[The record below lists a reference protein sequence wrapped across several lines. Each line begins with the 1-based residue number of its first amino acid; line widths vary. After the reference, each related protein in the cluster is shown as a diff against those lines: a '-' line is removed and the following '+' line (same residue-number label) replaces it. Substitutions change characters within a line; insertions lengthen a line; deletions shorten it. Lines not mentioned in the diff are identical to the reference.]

1 MPRFYCPSPLFTG
14 ELLGLPANAA
24 RHVQV
29 LRLQPGDALTLFN
42 GGSGWDGAQ
51 TSPGDPASG
60 GEFDATVTRMGR
72 SDVQVRVG
80 QHHPVAREP
89 ARLVHLA
96 VGMPANERMD
106 WLVEKATEL
115 GVASI
120 QPLMTERSVLRLHG
134 ERADKKV
141 AHWQSVAVAACE
153 QCGGNRVPVIHAVM
167 GFAAWI
173 GAGTSTT
180 ATQTRQT
187 GQANLKLLLSLREG
201 ATGLRQAVSAAE
213 SVAGTGAEVITF
225 LSGPE
230 GGLSATE
237 EEAAL
242 ASGFAPVSL
251 GRRVLRAETA
261 ALTALA
267 ALVV

>member
-1 MPRFYCPSPLFTG
+1 MPRFYCPTPLATG
-14 ELLGLPANAA
+14 ELLDLPANAA

-29 LRLQPGDALTLFN
+29 LRLQPGDVLTLFN
-42 GGSGWDGAQ
+42 GGSGRDDALTG
-51 TSPGDPASG
+51 PGDLASG
-60 GEFDATVTRMGR
+60 GEFDATVTRMVR
-72 SDVQVRVG
+72 SDVQVLVG

-89 ARLVHLA
+89 ARQVHLA

-134 ERADKKV
+134 ERAGKKV

-153 QCGGNRVPVIHAVM
+153 QCGGNRVPVIHAVL
-167 GFAAWI
+167 GFAAWV
-173 GAGTSTT
+173 GAGP
-180 ATQTRQT
+180 
-187 GQANLKLLLSLREG
+187 GQADLKLLLSLREG
-201 ATGLRQAVSAAE
+201 ATGLREAVSAAE
-213 SVAGTGAEVITF
+213 DAAGTGTEVITF

-230 GGLSATE
+230 GGLSAAE
-237 EEAAL
+237 EETAL